1 MGGRTSRTL
10 IRASVFAGALVLAQ
24 AASAGRVILNNDEW
38 TLSNYAFANA
48 PTSTTAF
55 AQNLA
60 AYMNVNGGSCNLLVY
75 SVDFGLTG
83 SSLNNAF
90 TGAGCAVTYSTGA
103 FDLATLSNYD
113 GVLLGDHP
121 MNYDADVLTAYVNA
135 GGSAYIA
142 GGTAL
147 ANEGTVWD
155 GFTHNFGLDFQDGY
169 NSISGFTPVS
179 GSTPLLAG
187 VTQLYFNTGSD
198 VAPFGANP
206 DVQII
211 SSAGNDGLIGVFDD
225 TGRVT
230 VQDDPQTVPEPATF
244 ALLGTGLLAMGLRR
258 RKAR

>member
-1 MGGRTSRTL
+1 MGGRMSGTL

-38 TLSNYAFANA
+38 TLSNYAFASA

-60 AYMNVNGGSCNLLVY
+60 AYMNVNGGACNLLVY
-75 SVDFGLTG
+75 SVVFGLTG

-90 TGAGCAVTYSTGA
+90 TSAGCTVTYSTGA

-147 ANEGTVWD
+147 ANEGAIWNQ
-155 GFTHNFGLDFQDGY
+155 FAQNFGLDFSADYNNIAGWMPIDGS
-169 NSISGFTPVS
+169 N
-179 GSTPLLAG
+179 PLLTG
-187 VTQLYFNTGSD
+187 VTQLYYNTGND
-198 VAPFGANP
+198 VSTVGGNSNA
-206 DVQII
+206 QII
-211 SSAGNDGLIGVFDD
+211 AFDGNHGLIGVFDD
-225 TGRVT
+225 TQRVSS
-230 VQDDPQTVPEPATF
+230 QDAVLAVPEPATLSLMS
-244 ALLGTGLLAMGLRR
+244 AGLLAIGLRR
-258 RKAR
+258 RRRH